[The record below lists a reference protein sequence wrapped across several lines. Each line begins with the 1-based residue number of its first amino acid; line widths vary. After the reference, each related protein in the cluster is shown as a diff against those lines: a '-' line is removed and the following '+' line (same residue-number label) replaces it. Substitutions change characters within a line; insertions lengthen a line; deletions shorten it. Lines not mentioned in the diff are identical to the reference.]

1 MCGAE
6 MMFRSPCV
14 GSCTSM
20 ELVDAISGALQ
31 QAVHIA
37 HRNTT
42 LHLLAPQQRHAPQAE
57 GGQLA
62 VTTRIVPLLPVLPVR
77 NAEICDVVNY
87 CQALQKLPLVR
98 DLWQRKDRMCENAG
112 CFSTSSGHSLE
123 KHVT

>member
-31 QAVHIA
+31 QAVRIA
-37 HRNTT
+37 HRNCTQELHTT

-62 VTTRIVPLLPVLPVR
+62 VAARVAPLLPVLPVGY
-77 NAEICDVVNY
+77 AEIRDVVNH
-87 CQALQKLPLVR
+87 CQALQKLPLVG
-98 DLWQRKDRMCENAG
+98 DLQQQKYEVYCM
-112 CFSTSSGHSLE
+112 
-123 KHVT
+123 